1 MLTDIM
7 KDVVKVCKTLTLLY
21 VEDDEQARAST
32 LKMLD
37 NFFDKIVVAVD
48 GQDGVNKFL
57 QNSIDIIITDIN
69 MPNLNGIEMLKQI
82 KGNIPTIV
90 LSAHN
95 DEQYFLHT
103 IKLGVEGYIIKPID
117 INQIISTLQG
127 AVEKITIKQQSE
139 KYKYD
144 LEQEVQDKTKEIQNK
159 LYYDYLTGLLSRYS
173 FFKDIENIKKPIIA
187 IIDINKFKIIN
198 EIYGTKIGSVVL
210 KEFAIFLQEFIV
222 GTTYKAYRLSG
233 DEFILLDYSGSIN
246 KQKYKDDIKR
256 FFNNL
261 QNFKVTLD
269 DDYISIDITMGISML
284 SEDAYECA
292 KIALDYAQEHKSSF
306 KIYSIDIDKRKE
318 EHNELLWKQK
328 IRLAVQFHH
337 VMVA

>member
-95 DEQYFLHT
+95 DC
-103 IKLGVEGYIIKPID
+103 
-117 INQIISTLQG
+117 
-127 AVEKITIKQQSE
+127 
-139 KYKYD
+139 
-144 LEQEVQDKTKEIQNK
+144 
-159 LYYDYLTGLLSRYS
+159 
-173 FFKDIENIKKPIIA
+173 FF
-187 IIDINKFKIIN
+187 
-198 EIYGTKIGSVVL
+198 
-210 KEFAIFLQEFIV
+210 
-222 GTTYKAYRLSG
+222 
-233 DEFILLDYSGSIN
+233 
-246 KQKYKDDIKR
+246 
-256 FFNNL
+256 
-261 QNFKVTLD
+261 
-269 DDYISIDITMGISML
+269 
-284 SEDAYECA
+284 
-292 KIALDYAQEHKSSF
+292 
-306 KIYSIDIDKRKE
+306 
-318 EHNELLWKQK
+318 
-328 IRLAVQFHH
+328 
-337 VMVA
+337 